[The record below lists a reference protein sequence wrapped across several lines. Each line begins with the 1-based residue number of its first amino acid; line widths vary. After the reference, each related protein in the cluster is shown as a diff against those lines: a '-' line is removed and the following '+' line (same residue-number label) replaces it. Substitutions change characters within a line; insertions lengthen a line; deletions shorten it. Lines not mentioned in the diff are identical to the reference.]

1 MTRATLLAL
10 QLAASPV
17 FWLGVSAG
25 LAIAAAVL
33 ACTVLVDAARERRAR
48 RAAAVYRGKRRKPRR
63 PVTAEALG
71 AMSVAAM
78 QAKATQPGA
87 VWAQLRA
94 TTQEDERA
102 TLTGD
107 TQPLPPARPAS
118 PHGHPR
124 PVPPWAGRSERP
136 GIMARLGGWHR

>member
-1 MTRATLLAL
+1 MTRATVLLL
-10 QLAASPV
+10 SLAASPV

-33 ACTVLVDAARERRAR
+33 ACTVLVDAVRERRAR
-48 RAAAVYRGKRRKPRR
+48 RAATYRGKRRKPRR
-63 PVTAEALG
+63 VIGPNGPARTWNHDGPKVRD
-71 AMSVAAM
+71 
-78 QAKATQPGA
+78 PGA
-87 VWAQLRA
+87 VWARLRA